1 MDTAEYIR
9 NLEVTDALREPV
21 IRQAAELL
29 APRDASLGLDVGSGV
44 GSQAVVLADV
54 MGMAGEIIGVDAT
67 EEFLERARVN
77 ADTAGVGRRV
87 RFVEGDMRRLPFPDD
102 SFDWL
107 WSSDCV
113 LYHPGD
119 SRPAL
124 QEMLRVGKP
133 GATVAILA
141 WSSQVLLTGHPWL
154 EAKLNATAAGLGPF
168 LKEAPPE
175 RHFFRGLAWM
185 RKIGFTRLRARTL
198 VRDLRGPL
206 TYSEKDGLEALIAM
220 RWGEARLE
228 VSDEDWTELK
238 RLTGPGSPDYLFD
251 RDDYYGFF
259 TYTMFTGCVPS
270 A

>member
-1 MDTAEYIR
+1 MDAAEYLR
-9 NLEVTDALREPV
+9 NLETTDALREPV

-29 APRDASLGLDVGSGV
+29 APRDASLGLDVGSGA
-44 GSQAVVLADV
+44 GSQALVLADV
-54 MGMAGEIIGVDAT
+54 MGMAGEVIGVDAT
-67 EEFLERARVN
+67 EELVERAREV
-77 ADTAGVGRRV
+77 ADAAGVSKRV
-87 RFVEGDMRRLPFPDD
+87 RFVEADMRRLPFRDD
-102 SFDWL
+102 TFDWL

-141 WSSQVLLTGHPWL
+141 WSSQLLLTGHAWL
-154 EAKLNATAAGLGPF
+154 EAKLNATSAGLGPF

-185 RKIGFTRLRARTL
+185 RKIGFSGLRARTL

-206 TYSEKDGLEALIAM
+206 TYREKDGLQALIAM

-228 VSDEDWTELK
+228 VSDEDWKELI

-259 TYTMFTGCVPS
+259 TYTVFTGKVP

>member
-1 MDTAEYIR
+1 MDTTEYIR

-29 APRDASLGLDVGSGV
+29 APRDASLGLDLGSGV
-44 GSQAVVLADV
+44 GSQALILADV
-54 MGMAGEIIGVDAT
+54 MGRAGEIVGVDAT
-67 EEFLERARVN
+67 DELIERAREV
-77 ADTAGVGRRV
+77 AAAAGLSKRV
-87 RFVEGDMRRLPFPDD
+87 RFVEGDMRRLPFRDD
-102 SFDWL
+102 TFDWI

-141 WSSQVLLTGHPWL
+141 WSSQLLLTGHPWL
-154 EAKLNATAAGLGPF
+154 EAKLGATAAGLGPF
-168 LKEAPPE
+168 VREAPPE

-185 RKIGFTRLRARTL
+185 RKLGYARLRAHTL

-206 TYSEKDGLEALIAM
+206 TYREKDGLQSLIAM
-220 RWGEARLE
+220 RWGDARLE

-238 RLTGPGSPDYLFD
+238 RLTAPGSPDNLFE

-259 TYTMFTGCVPS
+259 TYTMFTGRVP